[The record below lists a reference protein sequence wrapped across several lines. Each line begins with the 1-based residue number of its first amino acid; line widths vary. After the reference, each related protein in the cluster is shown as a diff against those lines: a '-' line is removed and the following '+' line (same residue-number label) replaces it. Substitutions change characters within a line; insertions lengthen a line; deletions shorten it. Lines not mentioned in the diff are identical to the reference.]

1 MNGDDQSLYITNQM
15 ALFTSEFIIKCR
27 AATYI
32 LLSIL
37 CFKNI
42 SALTTNN
49 SLVTFSIAMRL
60 PQVVVNDS
68 SIIVGILSVFL
79 FNIGLLDV
87 LSLIHYGKIKAHF
100 YKDFVFIRLSS
111 AFIITFISYFNKV
124 NVKWH
129 NNFVFLYGFIELWFN
144 FIIYNCI
151 KEELNDAN
159 IKQKRTYEDKV
170 LNEQIDGEDEAQ

>member
-1 MNGDDQSLYITNQM
+1 M

-32 LLSIL
+32 LLSVL

-60 PQVVVNDS
+60 PQVVINES

-79 FNIGLLDV
+79 FNIGLLDL

-100 YKDFVFIRLSS
+100 YKDFVFIRLTS
-111 AFIITFISYFNKV
+111 AFVITFISYFNKV
-124 NVKWH
+124 NFKWH

-159 IKQKRTYEDKV
+159 IESKKKYEYKV
-170 LNEQIDGEDEAQ
+170 LNEQIDDEVEEEK

>member
-1 MNGDDQSLYITNQM
+1 M

-60 PQVVVNDS
+60 PQVVINES

-87 LSLIHYGKIKAHF
+87 LSLIHYEKIKSHF
-100 YKDFVFIRLSS
+100 YKDFVFIRLTS
-111 AFIITFISYFNKV
+111 AFVITFISYFNKV

-151 KEELNDAN
+151 KEELNDSN
-159 IKQKRTYEDKV
+159 IESKRKYKDKV
-170 LNEQIDGEDEAQ
+170 LNEQIDDEVEEEK

>member
-68 SIIVGILSVFL
+68 SIIVGIGS
-79 FNIGLLDV
+79 I
-87 LSLIHYGKIKAHF
+87 
-100 YKDFVFIRLSS
+100 SS
-111 AFIITFISYFNKV
+111 FII
-124 NVKWH
+124 
-129 NNFVFLYGFIELWFN
+129 
-144 FIIYNCI
+144 
-151 KEELNDAN
+151 A
-159 IKQKRTYEDKV
+159 
-170 LNEQIDGEDEAQ
+170 

>member
-1 MNGDDQSLYITNQM
+1 M
-15 ALFTSEFIIKCR
+15 ALFTSDFIIKCR

-32 LLSIL
+32 FLSIL

-42 SALTTNN
+42 SAITTNN

-60 PQVVVNDS
+60 PQVVINEN
-68 SIIVGILSVFL
+68 SIIVGILSIFL

-100 YKDFVFIRLSS
+100 YKDFVLLRLTS
-111 AFIITFISYFNKV
+111 AFVITFISYFNKV

-144 FIIYNCI
+144 FIIYNCL
-151 KEELNDAN
+151 KEELNDVN
-159 IKQKRTYEDKV
+159 IKTKRKYEDKV
-170 LNEQIDGEDEAQ
+170 LNEQIDNDEED